1 MNPHPLENVCVI
13 RFTAMFVF
21 ILNVT
26 NVVAQQ
32 NYIPYYQTVAKAEVC
47 VSQRRY
53 DTAMSLYRNAL
64 SLVDYPHN
72 KDIRNAYVCAAILND
87 TNFLFDTLSPYFGRI
102 SISALS
108 KLPLFSKYDSLPK
121 WNRAKVLSDSFL
133 LINEQSIN
141 WEYVRLIDSICKE
154 DQKPR
159 RGRLPSEIRN
169 KKRRERANSYWH
181 FVDSSVAVTMDSLIM
196 LYGYPCYQ
204 NVRYK
209 VFNFESYPVCLWHR
223 LDSAFSVTEYNALC
237 QGKILP
243 EYYARHRTYVLYG
256 LYGNDKDAFE
266 KDIYCTH
273 FMPFPSDSA
282 KMMEINGNRHSI
294 GLPSLQETAAIRK
307 YMDSPDNPGFVF
319 LYSIWGKPLGKK

>member
-32 NYIPYYQTVAKAEVC
+32 NYFPYYQTVAKAEVC

-53 DTAMSLYRNAL
+53 DTAMSLYWNAL

-141 WEYVRLIDSICKE
+141 WEYVRLIDSLCKE

-181 FVDSSVAVTMDSLIM
+181 FVDSSVAVTMDSLIL
-196 LYGYPCYQ
+196 LYGYPCRQ
-204 NVRYK
+204 NTGYRFMNAYT
-209 VFNFESYPVCLWHR
+209 YPVCLWHR

-273 FMPFPSDSA
+273 FMPLPSDSA

-319 LYSIWGKPLGKK
+319 LYSIWGKSLGRK